1 MGMVWVTT
9 ELIVLSATAASIG
22 FLHTLL
28 GPDHYL
34 PFIVMAKAR
43 GWSKAKALT
52 VTSLCGLGHV
62 AGSVALG
69 AVGIIFGLTVGNLE
83 AIEAVRGDWAAWA
96 LIAFGMTYLAWGLKK
111 AFKDHPHVHVHAH
124 GDGDVHKHK
133 HNHHGSHAHVH
144 TATAKVSLTPWAL
157 FIIFVLGPCEPLI
170 PILMYPAAQQS
181 WLGVMGVAAIFG
193 TATLITMTTVVA
205 IALFGLKH
213 FSFAPAARFSHALAG
228 GAVAAS
234 GGAIVFLGL

>member
-1 MGMVWVTT
+1 MTP
-9 ELIVLSATAASIG
+9 ELIVLIATAASIG

-52 VTSLCGLGHV
+52 ITSLCGLGHV
-62 AGSVALG
+62 AGSMALG
-69 AVGIIFGLTVGNLE
+69 AVGIIFGLTVGSLE
-83 AIEAVRGDWAAWA
+83 TIEAVRGDWAAWA

-111 AFKDHPHVHVHAH
+111 AFKDRPHVHVHTH

-181 WLGVMGVAAIFG
+181 WMGVIGVAAIFG

-205 IALFGLKH
+205 IALFGLKQL
-213 FSFAPAARFSHALAG
+213 SFAPVARFSHALAG